1 MNEEL
6 ISESDEELIELVW
19 RMVELRLI
27 FGNELFEELINMEI
41 ENG

>member
-6 ISESDEELIELVW
+6 ISESDEKLIELVW
-19 RMVELRLI
+19 CMIELRLI
-27 FGNELFEELINMEI
+27 LGNELFEELINMEI

>member
-1 MNEEL
+1 MDEP
-6 ISESDEELIELVW
+6 DEELIELVW
-19 RMVELRLI
+19 CMIELRLI